1 MEFIGYGVLALAAA
15 ALGAL
20 GGLGGAVLLVPVLVA
35 TGMAPSEAAPLGLL
49 TVASGS
55 ISAGGRQVTARL
67 VNHRLGMAMELLAA
81 VGAVVGATL
90 SGVVSD
96 RVLTLFLAAIAL
108 AAAVAGIAVRG
119 RALRNP
125 PDPACIPSDLGERVG
140 ELSGAYPLGDGIV
153 PYRPRRL
160 RVGLSLMGFAG
171 FIAGTAG
178 VSGGFIKTPATT
190 QIMGVPMKV
199 AAATSTFTVGITASV
214 ALIVFAIQGRID
226 VRSGSLVVAGS
237 LLGGQIGAH
246 LQSRLPPWVIRRVLS
261 ALLAVI
267 AIVLVL
273 RS

>member
-1 MEFIGYGVLALAAA
+1 MACSGSSLP

-20 GGLGGAVLLVPVLVA
+20 GGLGGAILLVPVLVA
-35 TGMAPSEAAPLGLL
+35 TGMPASEAAPLGLL

-55 ISAGGRQVTARL
+55 IAAGASQVSGRL

-81 VGAVVGATL
+81 VGAVVGANL
-90 SGVVSD
+90 SGIISE
-96 RVLTLFLAAIAL
+96 RILTWFLAGVAL
-108 AAAVAGIAVRG
+108 AAAAAGMTARG
-119 RALRNP
+119 KALRNP
-125 PDPACIPSDLGERVG
+125 PDPACIPSDIGERVG
-140 ELSGAYPLGDGIV
+140 LLSGAYPLGEEIV

-160 RVGLSLMGFAG
+160 RTGLSLMGLAG

-214 ALIVFAIQGRID
+214 ALVVFAIQGRID
-226 VRSGSLVVAGS
+226 VQSGALVVAGS
-237 LLGGQIGAH
+237 LVGGQLGAH
-246 LQSRLPPWVIRRVLS
+246 LQSRLPSWVIRRLLS

-267 AIVLVL
+267 AIVLVV